1 MLATFDGGKF
11 RGDCPPRGWAAV
23 IARNVAV
30 DAIRARARER
40 RVIAHDG
47 DALADERGHAEG
59 DLGPERLTDLHETL
73 DRVNRAL
80 RGLGPKKARVVYLH
94 DVLGYQLEEV
104 ATMLGTSVAAA
115 QSRLV
120 RGRREIIE
128 TIGPESDPVVRR
140 GRPRRARRGASS
152 AAQAA
157 LPRANLTAG
166 FPGTYGRNFPGGTSV
181 TAAILCCP
189 TPGGSHGC
197 IRNAHAAHRAGG
209 RHLRGRGVADRGAPR
224 QPPADRVGPR
234 RRLRAGRRAGP
245 VVGGAGLRLRVAR
258 LLDQVRAPLLGRG
271 VAALLPDHRVLGRPG
286 RLDPVVGVPAV
297 GVLGDRRSTRTAT
310 ATASCCP
317 TP

>member
-1 MLATFDGGKF
+1 MLARKKRGRREAVRDTLKSVRSTVDTVVRRLVGSTDPEYEDLVQSSLVNVLATFDGGKF

-47 DALADERGHAEG
+47 DAVADEQGHAAG
-59 DLGPERLTDLHETL
+59 LGPERLTDLHETL
-73 DRVNRAL
+73 ERVNRAL

-140 GRPRRARRGASS
+140 GRSAIDGEAR
-152 AAQAA
+152 
-157 LPRANLTAG
+157 
-166 FPGTYGRNFPGGTSV
+166 
-181 TAAILCCP
+181 
-189 TPGGSHGC
+189 
-197 IRNAHAAHRAGG
+197 
-209 RHLRGRGVADRGAPR
+209 
-224 QPPADRVGPR
+224 PR
-234 RRLRAGRRAGP
+234 RRKPRSL
-245 VVGGAGLRLRVAR
+245 
-258 LLDQVRAPLLGRG
+258 
-271 VAALLPDHRVLGRPG
+271 VL
-286 RLDPVVGVPAV
+286 
-297 GVLGDRRSTRTAT
+297 T
-310 ATASCCP
+310 
-317 TP
+317 

>member
-1 MLATFDGGKF
+1 MLARKKRGRREAVRDTLKSVRSTVDTVVRRLVGSTDPEYEDLVQSSLVNVLATFDGGKF

-47 DALADERGHAEG
+47 DAVADEQGLATG
-59 DLGPERLTDLHETL
+59 LGPERLTDLHQTL

-140 GRPRRARRGASS
+140 GHSAVDGEARPRRRK
-152 AAQAA
+152 
-157 LPRANLTAG
+157 PRSLVLT
-166 FPGTYGRNFPGGTSV
+166 
-181 TAAILCCP
+181 
-189 TPGGSHGC
+189 
-197 IRNAHAAHRAGG
+197 
-209 RHLRGRGVADRGAPR
+209 
-224 QPPADRVGPR
+224 
-234 RRLRAGRRAGP
+234 
-245 VVGGAGLRLRVAR
+245 
-258 LLDQVRAPLLGRG
+258 
-271 VAALLPDHRVLGRPG
+271 
-286 RLDPVVGVPAV
+286 
-297 GVLGDRRSTRTAT
+297 
-310 ATASCCP
+310 
-317 TP
+317 

>member
-1 MLATFDGGKF
+1 MLARKKRGRREAVRDTLKSVRSTVDTVVRRLVGSTDPEYEDLVQSSLVNVLSTFDRGKF

-47 DALADERGHAEG
+47 DAVGDEQGHTG
-59 DLGPERLTDLHETL
+59 LGPERLTDLHETL

-128 TIGPESDPVVRR
+128 TIGPESDPVVHR
-140 GRPRRARRGASS
+140 GRSAVDGEARPRRRK
-152 AAQAA
+152 
-157 LPRANLTAG
+157 PRSLVLT
-166 FPGTYGRNFPGGTSV
+166 
-181 TAAILCCP
+181 
-189 TPGGSHGC
+189 
-197 IRNAHAAHRAGG
+197 
-209 RHLRGRGVADRGAPR
+209 
-224 QPPADRVGPR
+224 
-234 RRLRAGRRAGP
+234 
-245 VVGGAGLRLRVAR
+245 
-258 LLDQVRAPLLGRG
+258 
-271 VAALLPDHRVLGRPG
+271 
-286 RLDPVVGVPAV
+286 
-297 GVLGDRRSTRTAT
+297 
-310 ATASCCP
+310 
-317 TP
+317 